1 MASYTSN
8 YQLHQW
14 VPEDDF
20 LRSDFNEDFQ
30 KIDAAIRAAKAQAEG
45 LETSKAACTTGT
57 YSGNNSSKDINL
69 GFQPKAILVENSGGS
84 ASIGGRG
91 LALWGSP
98 VIASS
103 GATIALTGSGFTV
116 AGAANSSG
124 AIYYYMALQ

>member
-1 MASYTSN
+1 M
-8 YQLHQW
+8 
-14 VPEDDF
+14 PEDDF